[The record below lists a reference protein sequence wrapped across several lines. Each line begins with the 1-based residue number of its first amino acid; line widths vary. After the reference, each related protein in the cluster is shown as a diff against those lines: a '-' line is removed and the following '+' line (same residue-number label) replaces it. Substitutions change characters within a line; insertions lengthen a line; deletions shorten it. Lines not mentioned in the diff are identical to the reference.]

1 MVHPELGTIRT
12 IIRFLV
18 EFSVKSCVHL
28 SLGSEFA
35 NWLFGIS
42 TSSANLP
49 EYISLVSYAMAL
61 CGAAFTCVINDGHHR
76 EPWFS

>member
-1 MVHPELGTIRT
+1 MVLPGLGTTRT

-28 SLGSEFA
+28 SLGSEYA

-42 TSSANLP
+42 TSHANLP
-49 EYISLVSYAMAL
+49 EYVHWLSQLNHGTMW
-61 CGAAFTCVINDGHHR
+61 CCVHMGDK
-76 EPWFS
+76 